1 MEPVRYFV
9 VNATTS
15 TMHIYG
21 RCQHTKPRS
30 VPIRLFDT
38 VRELEA
44 YTGRTL
50 TLCKACQKIIGT
62 AN

>member
-21 RCQHTKPRS
+21 CCQHTKPRS
-30 VPIRLFDT
+30 IPIRLFAT
-38 VRELEA
+38 VQELEA
-44 YTGRTL
+44 YTGRRL
-50 TLCKACQKIIGT
+50 TLCKACQKTIRT
-62 AN
+62 SN